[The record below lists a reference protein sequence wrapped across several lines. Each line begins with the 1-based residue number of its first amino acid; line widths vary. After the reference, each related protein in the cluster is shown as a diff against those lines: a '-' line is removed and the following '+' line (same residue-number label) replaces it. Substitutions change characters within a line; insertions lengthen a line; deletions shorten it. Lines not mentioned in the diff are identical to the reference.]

1 MSETETIAATVGAFV
16 SQVRR
21 EHGLTLDQIA
31 RAARS
36 YGASWSASS
45 VSNIER
51 GQASLTLPTL
61 LLLALALGDLL
72 ERPLTLSAL
81 LGEVEVLTLVSG
93 GQHPVK
99 RSWVDG
105 VLKGAEVTMSSVDRV
120 DRVDRVDTEDDHEVD
135 EKLEDE
141 VLRKMRETRG
151 REATRAERSDQVA
164 HLLDQS
170 QMPPEPATRNPAWG
184 DAGSLAEERAAK
196 KLGISLDRLR
206 QLAVGLWARSLEEE
220 SSRRAG
226 PDSTPQARGRV
237 TRVLVDEMRAFLT
250 EGR

>member
-1 MSETETIAATVGAFV
+1 MSEIETVSAAVGAFV

-51 GQASLTLPTL
+51 GQASLTLPAL
-61 LLLALALGDLL
+61 LLLALALGDLVGQ
-72 ERPLTLSAL
+72 PLTLSAL
-81 LGEVEVLTLVSG
+81 LGDAEVLTLVSG

-105 VLKGAEVTMSSVDRV
+105 VLNGVEVTRSPVARADAE
-120 DRVDRVDTEDDHEVD
+120 EDYEVD
-135 EKLEDE
+135 EELEDE
-141 VLRKMRETRG
+141 VLRKMREMREMRG
-151 REATRAERSDQVA
+151 REATRAEVADQVA

-170 QMPPEPATRNPAWG
+170 QMPPEPATRNPTKG

-196 KLGISLDRLR
+196 KLGISIGRLR
-206 QLAVGLWARSLEEE
+206 QLALDLWARSLEEE

-226 PDSTPQARGRV
+226 TDSTPQARGRV
-237 TRVLVDEMRAFLT
+237 TRVLVDEIRGSMK

>member
-1 MSETETIAATVGAFV
+1 MSETETIAAAVGAFV

-72 ERPLTLSAL
+72 EQPLTLSAL
-81 LGEVEVLTLVSG
+81 LGDVEVLTLVSG
-93 GQHPVK
+93 GQYPVE

-105 VLKGAEVTMSSVDRV
+105 VLKGAEVTRSSVGRV
-120 DRVDRVDTEDDHEVD
+120 DAEDDQEAD
-135 EKLEDE
+135 EEFEAE
-141 VLRKMRETRG
+141 VLLNTRERRG
-151 REATRAERSDQVA
+151 REATRAERDDQVA
-164 HLLDQS
+164 QLLDQS
-170 QMPPEPATRNPAWG
+170 QMPPESASRNPSKG

-196 KLGISLDRLR
+196 KLGISIAQLR
-206 QLAVGLWARSLEEE
+206 RLAVDLWARSLEEE

-226 PDSTPQARGRV
+226 RDSTPQARGRV
-237 TRVLVDEMRAFLT
+237 SRVLVDEIRESLK

>member
-1 MSETETIAATVGAFV
+1 MIQTETISTAVGAFV

-72 ERPLTLSAL
+72 EEPLTLSAL
-81 LGEVEVLTLVSG
+81 LGEVEVLTLASG

-120 DRVDRVDTEDDHEVD
+120 DRVDTEDDHEVD
-135 EKLEDE
+135 EGFEDE
-141 VLRKMRETRG
+141 VLRRMRETRG
-151 REATRAERSDQVA
+151 REATRAERADQVA

-170 QMPPEPATRNPAWG
+170 QMPPESATRNPARG

-237 TRVLVDEMRAFLT
+237 TRVLVDELRASLT

>member
-1 MSETETIAATVGAFV
+1 MSETETISAAVGAFV

-21 EHGLTLDQIA
+21 ENGLTLDQIA

-72 ERPLTLSAL
+72 EQPLTLSAL
-81 LGEVEVLTLVSG
+81 LGDVEVLTLVSG

-105 VLKGAEVTMSSVDRV
+105 VLNGAEVTRSSVESV
-120 DRVDRVDTEDDHEVD
+120 DAEDDHEVD
-135 EKLEDE
+135 EELEAE
-141 VLRKMRETRG
+141 VLRKMRERRG
-151 REATRAERSDQVA
+151 REATRAEGADQVA

-170 QMPPEPATRNPAWG
+170 QMPPEPATRNPAKG

-196 KLGISLDRLR
+196 KLGISIARLR
-206 QLAVGLWARSLEEE
+206 QLTLFLWARSLEEE

-226 PDSTPQARGRV
+226 TDSTPQARGRV
-237 TRVLVDEMRAFLT
+237 TRLLIDEIRRSME

>member
-1 MSETETIAATVGAFV
+1 MSQTETISAAVGAFV

-61 LLLALALGDLL
+61 LLLALALGDLV
-72 ERPLTLSAL
+72 EQPLTLSAL
-81 LGEVEVLTLVSG
+81 LGDAELLTLVSG

-105 VLKGAEVTMSSVDRV
+105 VLKGAEVTRSSVERV
-120 DRVDRVDTEDDHEVD
+120 YAEDDHEVD
-135 EKLEDE
+135 EELEAE
-141 VLRKMRETRG
+141 VLLKMREMRG
-151 REATRAERSDQVA
+151 REATRAEGADQVA
-164 HLLDQS
+164 QLLEQS
-170 QMPPEPATRNPAWG
+170 QMPPEPATRNPAKG

-196 KLGISLDRLR
+196 KLGISIAQLR
-206 QLAVGLWARSLEEE
+206 QLALALWARSLEEE

-226 PDSTPQARGRV
+226 TDSTPQARGRV
-237 TRVLVDEMRAFLT
+237 TRVLVDEIRGSMQ